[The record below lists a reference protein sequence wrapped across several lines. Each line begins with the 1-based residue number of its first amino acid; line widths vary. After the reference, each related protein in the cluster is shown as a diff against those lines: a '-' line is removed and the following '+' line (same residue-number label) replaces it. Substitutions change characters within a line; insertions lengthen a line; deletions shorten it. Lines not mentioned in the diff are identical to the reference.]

1 MEDDTYVITETATD
15 RGYAL
20 LKEDITVTISQ
31 SAGTQVCDVC
41 GTNLLTASATV
52 NGKAVEMLEDNS
64 SVSAIV
70 PLTVINTASFEL
82 PKTGGS
88 GNKLLY
94 GMGILALL
102 TAVGSAVVFSRK
114 RRS

>member
-1 MEDDTYVITETATD
+1 MV
-15 RGYAL
+15 
-20 LKEDITVTISQ
+20 ISQ

-41 GTNLLTASATV
+41 GANLLTASAVV
-52 NGKAVEMLEDNS
+52 NGKAVEMLENNG
-64 SVSAIV
+64 SASALV
-70 PLTVINTASFEL
+70 PLTVINTANFEL

-102 TAVGSAVVFSRK
+102 AAVGTGVVLTRK
-114 RRS
+114 RRA